1 MLLRMVDS
9 RNGGKEGLFIS
20 NMKAGGQEQG
30 TECSSRCGQVPAMEQ
45 IPGNIPKCLALSRSQ
60 VEALELK
67 GIFPSGRVP
76 MVARERK
83 RWKQLS
89 RVGVA
94 VSQGHLCRLSASH
107 LAESPL

>member
-1 MLLRMVDS
+1 MLVRVVER

-20 NMKAGGQEQG
+20 SLKVSGQEQG
-30 TECSSRCGQVPAMEQ
+30 TECSSRCPYQNLGQVPAMEQ
-45 IPGNIPKCLALSRSQ
+45 IPGNIPKCLAQSRSQ

-76 MVARERK
+76 MVARERQ

-94 VSQGHLCRLSASH
+94 GFKDTCAGCQRAI
-107 LAESPL
+107 